1 MRVICMKKIDVSL
14 WLSGAVFLYPILGI
28 AFSLAYLIYK
38 TLTSWR
44 EPFYPSPVKD
54 ALLCGLIGGA
64 LGYNMLG
71 AWASDITVYF
81 IQITDYFVNEI
92 PYVLARDADFLYT
105 RDLLFAWAAYAR
117 DIHLVP
123 FVVGF
128 SVYAIAFYVLFDQ
141 IRRIDRPI
149 AYWKIV
155 LLGVVMVYVVG
166 IFLVINNTRNVFAF
180 VLITFAVYREIV
192 QKKWN
197 FFTILLYI
205 LPLGLHTAALVLLFV
220 RFIAVPV
227 RRMRWLFLSFVFLMP
242 LFVEFVYTYVG
253 ILGALGGLGEFIA
266 RLLIKAYIYLNW
278 TEGGFA
284 SQVVQTNAYHVQR
297 YYGAFILCIFLL
309 LMFVNRRSECF
320 VRVKNSIMTV
330 YLYIVIVMALASLG
344 IVTGA
349 FWRFEALVLL
359 FCPVFLLPCLAEI
372 NRPTRYILTLWI
384 PALFPLILY
393 TIKYEYNA
401 VAILDSLD
409 AMASMNYFT
418 ILWHGL
424 VGGYAVI
431 TSFF

>member
-1 MRVICMKKIDVSL
+1 MKKIDVSL
-14 WLSGAVFLYPILGI
+14 WLSGTVFLYPILGI

-44 EPFYPSPVKD
+44 EPFYPSPLKD
-54 ALLCGLIGGA
+54 ALLCGLIAGA

-71 AWASDITVYF
+71 AGTSDITVYF

-128 SVYAIAFYVLFDQ
+128 SVYALAFYVLLDQ

-149 AYWKIV
+149 AYWKVV

-180 VLITFAVYREIV
+180 VLISFAVYREIV
-192 QKKWN
+192 QKKLN
-197 FFTILLYI
+197 FITILFYI

-227 RRMRWLFLSFVFLMP
+227 QRMRWIFLSFAFLMP
-242 LFVEFVYTYVG
+242 LFVEFAYEYVSV
-253 ILGALGGLGEFIA
+253 LGALGILGEFIG
-266 RLLIKAYIYLNW
+266 RTILKAYFFLNW

-284 SQVVQTNAYHVQR
+284 SQVVQYTSYYVQR
-297 YYGAFILCIFLL
+297 YYGGFILCVFLL
-309 LMFVNRRSECF
+309 LMFVNRKSECF
-320 VRVKNSIMTV
+320 ARVKNNLMTV
-330 YLYIVIVMALASLG
+330 YLYIVIVMALASLS

-359 FCPVFLLPCLAEI
+359 FCPIFLLPCIAEI
-372 NRPTRYILTLWI
+372 NRPTRYLLALWI
-384 PALFPLILY
+384 PTLLPLVLY

-401 VAILDSLD
+401 VAVIESLD
-409 AMASMNYFT
+409 AMAGMNYFT

>member
-1 MRVICMKKIDVSL
+1 MKKIDVSL
-14 WLSGAVFLYPILGI
+14 WLSGTVFLYPILGI

-44 EPFYPSPVKD
+44 EPFYPSPLKD
-54 ALLCGLIGGA
+54 ALLCGLIAGA

-71 AWASDITVYF
+71 AGTSDITVYF

-128 SVYAIAFYVLFDQ
+128 SVYAIAFYVLLDQ

-149 AYWKIV
+149 AYWKVV

-180 VLITFAVYREIV
+180 VLISFAVYREIV
-192 QKKWN
+192 QKKLN
-197 FFTILLYI
+197 FITILFYI

-227 RRMRWLFLSFVFLMP
+227 QRMRWIFLSFAFLMP
-242 LFVEFVYTYVG
+242 LFVEFAYEYVSV
-253 ILGALGGLGEFIA
+253 LGALGILGEFIG
-266 RLLIKAYIYLNW
+266 RTILKAHFFLNW

-284 SQVVQTNAYHVQR
+284 SQVVQYTSYYVQR
-297 YYGAFILCIFLL
+297 YYGGFILCVFLL
-309 LMFVNRRSECF
+309 LMFVNRKSECF
-320 VRVKNSIMTV
+320 ARVKNNLMTV
-330 YLYIVIVMALASLG
+330 YLYIVIVMALASLS

-359 FCPVFLLPCLAEI
+359 FCPIFLLPCIAEI
-372 NRPTRYILTLWI
+372 NRPTRYLLALWI
-384 PALFPLILY
+384 PTLLPLVLY

-401 VAILDSLD
+401 VAVIESLD
-409 AMASMNYFT
+409 AMAGMNYFT